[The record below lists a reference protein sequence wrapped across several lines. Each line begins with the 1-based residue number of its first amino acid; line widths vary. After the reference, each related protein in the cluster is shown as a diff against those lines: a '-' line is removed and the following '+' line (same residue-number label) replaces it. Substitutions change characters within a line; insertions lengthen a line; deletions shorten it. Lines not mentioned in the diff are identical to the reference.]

1 MPSKKPAQPK
11 PTTAAD
17 AIDRSLA
24 AAALEKQRRGEQPS
38 TKELASLRRIE
49 KTREE
54 EARWQYY
61 ATIPKKHWVMM
72 SGRSVQ
78 VLNEQAT
85 RYGLPFDGRTIDLP
99 KLARA
104 LHDFL
109 ASNARLLAS
118 KGVDDPM
125 MAGGESDQ
133 LERYRAARADLAE
146 LQLARERAQSLP
158 VEEVHRGLTMM
169 AGILRRAGEQL
180 ARHYGDGA
188 RTILDRA
195 LDNAQRVMDGWL
207 AGDPDESDASSG
219 TDAGTVV
226 QSPDA

>member
-1 MPSKKPAQPK
+1 MAKKKPEPAQP
-11 PTTAAD
+11 TSAAD
-17 AIDRSLA
+17 RIDRSLA
-24 AAALEKQRRGEQPS
+24 ASALEKQRRGEQPS
-38 TKELASLRRIE
+38 TKELSALRRVE
-49 KTREE
+49 KAAEE
-54 EARWQYY
+54 ERRWQYY

-85 RYGLPFDGRTIDLP
+85 RYGLPLDGRTIDLP
-99 KLARA
+99 KLARG

-118 KGVDDPM
+118 KGVDDPL

-146 LQLARERAQSLP
+146 MELARQRCQMLP
-158 VEEVHRGLTMM
+158 VEEVHRGLSVM
-169 AGILRRAGEQL
+169 AGILRRCGEQL

-188 RTILDRA
+188 RGLLDRA
-195 LDNAQRVMDGWL
+195 LDAAQRVMDGWL
-207 AGDPDESDASSG
+207 AGAPDDSDNG
-219 TDAGTVV
+219 TDAETVV
-226 QSPDA
+226 QSPDT